1 MSARGTKRRGR
12 PPKSVV
18 MERPRKF
25 QYHLMKKPKYIL
37 NRENK
42 DSETPNSQTSTPT
55 ASRASSPVESERS
68 NRSTRSRGG
77 SYRRR
82 GGIGRYQRRGY
93 NPDVV
98 EEKDSEYHYGSD
110 FGDESSGKSEFEDDI
125 LPSESDMDD
134 SIGGD
139 ASSDSD
145 FSLSSYSTV
154 SGTPKK
160 YIYHRPPS
168 PEPLWLQNRE
178 IPLLELPKSSEDLLI
193 PKEHIMQA
201 LCIYEV
207 LRHFR
212 TLVRLSPFRFEDF
225 CAAVMCEDQ
234 STLLAEVHIMLLKA
248 LLREE
253 DSQQTHFGP
262 LDQKDSV
269 NILLFFVDAMTWPEV
284 LRAYVESDKDF
295 DSTAL
300 SILSSCEYPFT
311 SVENRLKVLQFL
323 TDQFLITNPV
333 REDLLNEGNIHYDDH
348 CRICH
353 RLGDLLCCETCPAV
367 FHLECVEPPMD
378 NVPEEDWQC
387 GVCRAHK
394 VTGVVDCVSDAE
406 KSGLLCRQEHLGF
419 DRHGRK
425 YWFLARRIF
434 VENEDGEVWY
444 YSTPSQM
451 EELLECMDRNHME
464 LALYREI
471 SDFRDEIIRQMELTE
486 KITNQHKGNKKSYL
500 DLENAA
506 LAKQQKERQERRIK
520 EEEEIKRERERQ
532 AAEDQVR
539 QLHGEVGDEVI
550 MADGESNGAKSIDAS
565 ESNAESNPSNNT
577 TLLETSEAVSSTTT
591 TTTTTTELTKT
602 LMDVDAGEHITEV
615 TTTMTT
621 TTTTLSSSAV
631 KLSTALSTS
640 ECDEDEM
647 DIDSDKDD
655 DDGVSKTNKDGSK
668 RTMLTRSKTGSL
680 TPRTFSMDELKRRG
694 KDGEKLAKDEKE
706 LAAAAA
712 EGTRLT
718 RLKAQQIATGT
729 YMFKLGMENGFKNY
743 VNQYSSNVAALN
755 KPQRNEERDKK
766 RHLSHKF
773 SLTQASEFKWVG
785 TLHGA
790 RALLVSTLRQTLL
803 QLETSIQASFMHPNW
818 PLLRKP
824 WITAVSACINPRD
837 FARALIVLQACIK
850 PVVFANVWHEALGHV
865 KLHRLTAA
873 EREER
878 KRQEKRDKKEKEEE
892 EERNKL
898 TYNFVKYTLGLKH
911 QVWKQKGEEYRIHG
925 QWGWLWLSTTRK
937 YLLRDC
943 HKMGLRAG
951 PQKIMVQVKDAKGI
965 KILAVDPNT
974 YRFLCKKAAEDS
986 AREAAEKAQQLKA
999 EPDDIERDGILKSG
1013 IKLENEIK
1021 SEIKSEEGTS
1031 SGNGS
1036 EANKPG
1042 GRPDIEEKLAALR
1055 NLKVFPPIS
1064 KFEEID
1070 ITRALT
1076 SPGRLH
1082 YPKIAKKSRL
1092 DEFLARRS
1100 HLKAVEE
1107 RKIAQAN
1114 NKETRD
1120 AASLKSSTSGEGEGT
1135 KSQEEQ
1141 DADVDIENDESDPES
1156 ENGNGGVDH
1165 LLPNMF
1171 LGKLCVPNNSQ
1182 VTAGIPKDL
1191 LSTISRRIAMHKQQY
1206 ARLTR
1211 LAKGW
1216 NCYSRECNMA
1226 RSNTGSAASGFAA
1239 CYSPLCMQKA
1249 RVRKELLLL
1258 LRRANTHANNNN
1270 VPIASVIVKTEP
1282 RIKTENSVGDDS
1294 CATSNSDSMD
1304 AITKDLESAVAV
1316 VTTDEQEA
1324 EVSTPIPTPGST
1336 VTKEKGPLQC
1346 RTIEKEAK
1354 NETESC
1360 TGNGIKESKSEPIE
1374 VAGEGEVSTTT
1385 PSMYGEVEVSTTTPD
1400 SCTEVEVSTTTPDHK
1415 EDQHADPKVD
1425 TSKPAGV
1432 TVTSLVTT
1440 TSTTTTT
1447 THQTVRIVNGQVQS
1461 IQSSET
1467 VAKSTQQNIEE
1478 SIAEKAPTG
1487 LLNSILTSSK
1497 LKSASEIASVHIK
1510 SESGGPTKKTVI
1522 QTGSVVASKSQE
1534 ASIKTESGE
1543 LKRMYSTTD
1552 TRGKVYLKKVSASLA
1567 DRRKKRTPVK
1577 YPLCSTFQTR
1587 SKKRNMLILPQHEL
1601 RKLARLGGRLS
1612 ILGYNHQ
1619 AKANHQVWPY
1629 PCSRPLFKTCWL
1641 YRTVNLRSLAA
1652 AALQLRILWTCL
1664 RWDDMQV
1671 KPPSNDGKHQVTT
1684 ETEIMSLEILKHRH
1698 IGQFLD
1704 RTQYLR
1710 RKVVI
1715 PLEVPKTVREVT
1727 SIRSGLRKRKR
1738 AESPQ
1743 STEPQV
1749 SEEWVE
1755 EDKLELWEIKQYGD
1769 RLEKANAQVVT
1780 RSRSGSLAPKTTGAD
1795 AAGGKLETVSGK
1807 ATPEEIKEKMEQQ
1820 LRMQRAAHQQK
1831 RAMESLKVPGGQV
1844 LKVVPT
1850 TQQMQQDGTLKMVT
1864 KVAIPASPGGQASGK
1879 STLTS
1884 LLTNASNNSAGK
1896 AFLGTRRIFMTKGA
1910 DGTTRV
1916 VTGPTS
1922 ILPKTANQQNAPQP
1936 QQRVQILKGPDGK
1949 IQVRGLLPGQQLVQM
1964 PDGKLHVLNTAQVQP
1979 VQTQQQVAGNRVVAA
1994 GAKSPVVRAA
2004 APATAAI
2011 AAAATT
2017 TAGAAQPATGAAKGT
2032 IAAPIKQIVAS
2043 PAATTAG
2050 STSPLKALT
2059 VQQSPTKGQQTV
2071 MIRQQIA
2078 GTPVVQKVT
2087 AQPGTVVVS
2096 GGQVF
2101 APGPLVVSGNQVV
2114 GAPTQVMTA
2123 SGQLLSAGQI
2133 VVSNP
2138 QLAQQLASGKAQLA
2152 TIGGQ
2157 QVLIRAAPAGTT
2169 GTAVLQ
2175 GASTVMVSGTAVP
2188 ALTTTAATGTVQ
2200 VPVAPAGAQTTNLLV
2215 KTVQGAGTVQ
2225 AGTIVTAGQQT
2236 IQVAAPV
2243 ATQQVLVS
2251 NEPNSAQTTASPTVS
2266 PSKVVQPEEATT
2278 AINTGGLAS
2287 STQPPTQ
2294 EMGSSTSSQLE
2305 AVQPQPSQSIQ
2316 QPTLASQ
2323 QQQQPSQQ
2331 QQQQPVQQ
2339 PNQQPQNQQQ
2349 QQQQQLLQQTIA
2361 GGDQAAIEQA
2371 LLVGQPPGTVIK
2383 CVTAQV
2389 IQTQQGP
2396 RIVLQG
2402 LQGAEFTPQQLA
2414 MVQQQVK
2421 QQLLKAQAQT
2431 GKQGVLGP
2439 TKIYLAVQPPPQQ
2452 QQQLLQQQQQL
2463 QPQQQPQQQSIQS
2476 PTPPATTV
2484 NSAVPGAVQSSPIP
2498 DSPKKP
2504 QPKVVVQQV
2513 GQAETPQLSL
2523 GSVVASGNNAQQNAQ
2538 LASEQARAAQEA
2550 AAGLLAVSK
2559 QGGPNKFVLT
2569 PDYIQQT
2576 HSVPSAAI
2584 KNALKQENLN
2594 PEIEEKLLQLQRYQ
2608 ERQMKEKE
2616 TSPTSSAPTSSSA
2629 IVSPPTPTPIVTAGG
2644 IAVKQQAKKRPPSA
2658 PASTH
2663 VKEDWEST
2671 PKRKVSKLEAKD
2683 NKSAVD
2689 DADRSPGSA
2698 GSGSASRSRTSKW
2711 RESQEERRRNQVQ
2724 TKLQVLLF
2732 RHKELL
2738 KKDMIKKR
2746 ALLEK
2751 ELQIEIQKDLST
2763 ELAARTKAERNK
2775 QDEVR
2780 TGSSRRK
2787 SVPVPV
2793 ASSVMSPPA
2802 TGKTTGGGSRPK
2814 KQQRNNPTSQP
2825 SVTPQP
2831 SAGGGGRGKKEK
2843 LYCLCRTPYDETK
2856 FYVGCDLCNNWFHG
2870 ECVGITEEM
2879 SKTLT
2884 EFVCTECRHAR
2895 DTQELYCLCKQ
2906 PYDESQ
2912 FYICCDRCQDWFH
2925 GRCVG
2930 ILQSEA
2936 DNIDE
2941 YICPNCQRNSNINFA
2956 NMKNLNNKDFDG
2968 LRKLIKQLQ
2977 THKSAWPFMEPVDPN
2992 EAPDYYKVIKEPM
3005 DLQTIELRINEK
3017 SYKKLSEFIGDMTK
3031 IFDNCRYYNP
3041 RESPFFKCAES
3052 LEAYFVQKI
3061 KCLRDKLVENK

>member
-160 YIYHRPPS
+160 YVYHRPPS

-193 PKEHIMQA
+193 PKEYVMQA
-201 LCIYEV
+201 LSVYEV

-225 CAAVMCEDQ
+225 CAAIMCEDQ
-234 STLLAEVHIMLLKA
+234 STLLAEVHILLLKA

-269 NILLFFVDAMTWPEV
+269 NVVLFFVDAMTWPEI

-295 DSTAL
+295 DSNVL

-311 SVENRLKVLQFL
+311 NVDNRLKVLQFL

-367 FHLECVEPPMD
+367 FHLECVEPPME

-394 VTGVVDCVSDAE
+394 VIGVVDCVSDAE

-434 VENEDGEVWY
+434 VENEEGEVWY
-444 YSTPSQM
+444 YSTPAQLD
-451 EELLECMDRNHME
+451 ELLDTMDKSNME
-464 LALYREI
+464 LALCREI
-471 SDFRDEIIRQMELTE
+471 SDFKDEIIRQMELTE
-486 KITNQHKGNKKSYL
+486 KITNQQKGNKKSYL

-506 LAKQQKERQERRIK
+506 LAKQQKERQERKIK
-520 EEEEIKRERERQ
+520 EEEEFKRERERQ

-539 QLHGEVGDEVI
+539 QLHGEV
-550 MADGESNGAKSIDAS
+550 ES
-565 ESNAESNPSNNT
+565 
-577 TLLETSEAVSSTTT
+577 SEAVSSTTT

-602 LMDVDAGEHITEV
+602 LMDVDGGEHISEV
-615 TTTMTT
+615 TTSMTT
-621 TTTTLSSSAV
+621 TTTITTSNTTASSSV
-631 KLSTALSTS
+631 KISTSMSVS

-647 DIDSDKDD
+647 DLDSDKDD
-655 DDGVSKTNKDGSK
+655 EDGPKLNKDGSK

-680 TPRTFSMDELKRRG
+680 TPRTFSMDELKKRG
-694 KDGEKLAKDEKE
+694 KDGEKLVKDEKE
-706 LAAAAA
+706 MAAAAA

-729 YMFKLGMENGFKNY
+729 YMFKLGMENSFKNY

-785 TLHGA
+785 TLHGG
-790 RALLVSTLRQTLL
+790 RALLVSTLRQTVL
-803 QLETSIQASFMHPNW
+803 QLESSIQASFMHPNW

-850 PVVFANVWHEALGHV
+850 PVVFANVWHESLGHV

-937 YLLRDC
+937 YILRDC

-974 YRFLCKKAAEDS
+974 YRFLCKKGVEDA
-986 AREAAEKAQQLKA
+986 AREAADKDQQLIR
-999 EPDDIERDGILKSG
+999 ESTSESDGDGFGKTGIKGEKDLKSE
-1013 IKLENEIK
+1013 LD
-1021 SEIKSEEGTS
+1021 GTS
-1031 SGNGS
+1031 SCGVDS
-1036 EANKPG
+1036 MKPVK
-1042 GRPDIEEKLAALR
+1042 PEIEDKLAALR
-1055 NLKVFPPIS
+1055 NLKVFPPITE
-1064 KFEEID
+1064 FEEID

-1107 RKIAQAN
+1107 RKIFQAN
-1114 NKETRD
+1114 NKETQESGSTKPGSLTEKD
-1120 AASLKSSTSGEGEGT
+1120 AGKLP
-1135 KSQEEQ
+1135 EEQ

-1156 ENGNGGVDH
+1156 EGGSGVDH

-1182 VTAGIPKDL
+1182 SASTSGIPKEL
-1191 LSTISRRIAMHKQQY
+1191 LNTISRRVAMYKQQY

-1216 NCYSRECNMA
+1216 SCYSRECNVA
-1226 RSNTGSAASGFAA
+1226 RNNSGSAASGFAA

-1258 LRRANTHANNNN
+1258 LRKANSHANNN
-1270 VPIASVIVKTEP
+1270 SVLQTSTPLVKTEINA
-1282 RIKTENSVGDDS
+1282 RVKNENTIDEGNGN
-1294 CATSNSDSMD
+1294 SNSDSMD

-1316 VTTDEQEA
+1316 VTTCEQEA
-1324 EVSTPIPTPGST
+1324 EVSTPIPAANIVKNELESGVNIKVEIKT
-1336 VTKEKGPLQC
+1336 
-1346 RTIEKEAK
+1346 EKEGCA
-1354 NETESC
+1354 
-1360 TGNGIKESKSEPIE
+1360 GNGLEEQVE
-1374 VAGEGEVSTTT
+1374 TGGEGVVSTTT
-1385 PSMYGEVEVSTTTPD
+1385 PSMFGEVEVSTTTPD
-1400 SCTEVEVSTTTPDHK
+1400 SCTEVEVSTTTPDNK
-1415 EDQHADPKVD
+1415 DEEEK
-1425 TSKPAGV
+1425 SGGV
-1432 TVTSLVTT
+1432 GTTITTCVTTTCT
-1440 TSTTTTT
+1440 TSTTTTS
-1447 THQTVRIVNGQVQS
+1447 HRTVRIVNGQVQNM
-1461 IQSSET
+1461 QSADT
-1467 VAKSTQQNIEE
+1467 VAKTIIQKKQE
-1478 SIAEKAPTG
+1478 SCEEKAPVG
-1487 LLNSILTSSK
+1487 LLNSILTSAK
-1497 LKSASEIASVHIK
+1497 LKSSCEVTGMRSKVEPDG
-1510 SESGGPTKKTVI
+1510 STKKFVSQASSVISSKTLETV
-1522 QTGSVVASKSQE
+1522 
-1534 ASIKTESGE
+1534 IKTETGE
-1543 LKRMYSTTD
+1543 TKRIYSNID
-1552 TRGKVYLKKVSASLA
+1552 TRGKLYLKKVSASLA

-1601 RKLARLGGRLS
+1601 RKLARLGGRMS
-1612 ILGYNHQ
+1612 ISGYNHQ
-1619 AKANHQVWPY
+1619 AKANQQVWPY

-1641 YRTVNLRSLAA
+1641 FRTVNLRSLAA
-1652 AALQLRILWTCL
+1652 AALQLRILWACL

-1671 KPPSNDGKHQVTT
+1671 KPPSNDGKHQITT

-1769 RLEKANAQVVT
+1769 R
-1780 RSRSGSLAPKTTGAD
+1780 SRSGSLAPKATGGDTAT
-1795 AAGGKLETVSGK
+1795 GKLETVSGK

-1831 RAMESLKVPGGQV
+1831 RALESLKVPGGPV

-1850 TQQMQQDGTLKMVT
+1850 TQQVQQDGTLKMVT
-1864 KVAIPASPGGQASGK
+1864 KVAIPASPGGQGSGK

-1884 LLTNASNNSAGK
+1884 LLTGASNNSGK
-1896 AFLGTRRIFMTKGA
+1896 NFLGTRRIFMTKGA

-1922 ILPKTANQQNAPQP
+1922 ILPKASGQQAAPQT

-1979 VQTQQQVAGNRVVAA
+1979 VQTQIAGNRVVAPNA
-1994 GAKSPVVRAA
+1994 KGAVVRAA
-2004 APATAAI
+2004 APATPGTAVSTVSTTGTAQTAANAGKQTI
-2011 AAAATT
+2011 SAPVKQLV
-2017 TAGAAQPATGAAKGT
+2017 TAPNATGG
-2032 IAAPIKQIVAS
+2032 
-2043 PAATTAG
+2043 
-2050 STSPLKALT
+2050 TSPLKALT
-2059 VQQSPTKGQQTV
+2059 VPQSPTKTQQTV
-2071 MIRQQIA
+2071 MIRQQLA
-2078 GTPVVQKVT
+2078 GTPVVQK
-2087 AQPGTVVVS
+2087 
-2096 GGQVF
+2096 
-2101 APGPLVVSGNQVV
+2101 
-2114 GAPTQVMTA
+2114 VMTA
-2123 SGQLLSAGQI
+2123 SGQLLSTGQI
-2133 VVSNP
+2133 VVSNA
-2138 QLAQQLASGKAQLA
+2138 QLAQQLASGKAQIA

-2157 QVLIRAAPAGTT
+2157 QVLIRTAPAGTT
-2169 GTAVLQ
+2169 NTTVLQ
-2175 GASTVMVSGTAVP
+2175 GGSTMMVSGTTVP
-2188 ALTTTAATGTVQ
+2188 TLAATQGTNSVQ
-2200 VPVAPAGAQTTNLLV
+2200 VPAVATPVTAANLLV
-2215 KTVQGAGTVQ
+2215 KTVQGTPGN
-2225 AGTIVTAGQQT
+2225 IVTSGQQPV
-2236 IQVAAPV
+2236 QVTTSIGAQHMQISSDAA
-2243 ATQQVLVS
+2243 
-2251 NEPNSAQTTASPTVS
+2251 SALSPAK
-2266 PSKVVQPEEATT
+2266 PALQEENN
-2278 AINTGGLAS
+2278 AISSSSSSVAS
-2287 STQPPTQ
+2287 S
-2294 EMGSSTSSQLE
+2294 
-2305 AVQPQPSQSIQ
+2305 Q
-2316 QPTLASQ
+2316 QPTSDLGTSVSSQGEGLQQASLVQQTQTLHQTQTMSQ
-2323 QQQQPSQQ
+2323 QQQQPQPSLPSQQ
-2331 QQQQPVQQ
+2331 QQQHLV
-2339 PNQQPQNQQQ
+2339 
-2349 QQQQQLLQQTIA
+2349 QQTIT
-2361 GGDQAAIEQA
+2361 GGDQATIEQA

-2452 QQQLLQQQQQL
+2452 QQTVQQQL
-2463 QPQQQPQQQSIQS
+2463 TPQQSAQQSQALQNVAQPSQS
-2476 PTPPATTV
+2476 SVLPMTAAS
-2484 NSAVPGAVQSSPIP
+2484 SAVQASQIP
-2498 DSPKKP
+2498 ESPKKT

-2513 GQAETPQLSL
+2513 GQAETPQLTL
-2523 GSVVASGNNAQQNAQ
+2523 GSVSSTESNSQLNADQT
-2538 LASEQARAAQEA
+2538 RAAHEA

-2559 QGGPNKFVLT
+2559 QGSNKFVLT

-2616 TSPTSSAPTSSSA
+2616 TSPVSSVPASTNA
-2629 IVSPPTPTPIVTAGG
+2629 IVSPPPTSPLITSGLAG
-2644 IAVKQQAKKRPPSA
+2644 KHQSKKRPPSA
-2658 PASTH
+2658 SSQ
-2663 VKEDWEST
+2663 VKEEWDST
-2671 PKRKVSKLEAKD
+2671 PKRKMTKLESKD
-2683 NKSAVD
+2683 NKSVVEENE
-2689 DADRSPGSA
+2689 RSPGSVS
-2698 GSGSASRSRTSKW
+2698 GGSAPRSRTSKW
-2711 RESQEERRRNQVQ
+2711 RESQEERRRHQVQ

-2793 ASSVMSPPA
+2793 TSSVMSPP
-2802 TGKTTGGGSRPK
+2802 TSGKNVGGGSSRPK
-2814 KQQRNNPTSQP
+2814 KQQRNNTPQP
-2825 SVTPQP
+2825 ATAPQP

-2956 NMKNLNNKDFDG
+2956 NMKNLNSKDFDG